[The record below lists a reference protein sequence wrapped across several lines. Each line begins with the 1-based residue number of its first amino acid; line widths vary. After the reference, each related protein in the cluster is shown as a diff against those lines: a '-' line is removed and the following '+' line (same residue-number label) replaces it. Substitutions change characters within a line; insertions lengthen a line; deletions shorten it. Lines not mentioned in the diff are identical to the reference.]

1 MKWSIE
7 NVEDIRMAFVEKF
20 KNNDFVID
28 KSGSKVI
35 ELIGVKFIADEESI
49 FGKLNIEYANNEIS
63 WYLSQS
69 LNVNDISNT
78 PTIWKNISSKYNE
91 VNSNYGWC
99 VFNENNYNQYNYALN
114 ELINN
119 PNSRRAVMM
128 YNRPSMVYDYN
139 KDGMDDYMCTYSTQE
154 LIRNNKLI
162 HIVNQRSMDAVFGY
176 KNDRYWAYY
185 ISKKLINDLK
195 NNNKFKYLEN
205 EPEII
210 WLCGSLHL
218 YERHFK
224 FINDYEK
231 NIRKI
236 EAYI

>member
-7 NVEDIRMAFVEKF
+7 NVNDIRMAFVEKF

-35 ELIGVKFIADEESI
+35 ELIGTRFIANEESI

-69 LNVNDISNT
+69 LNVNDIPNT
-78 PTIWKNISSKYNE
+78 PTIWKNISNKYNE
-91 VNSNYGWC
+91 INSNYGWC
-99 VFNENNYNQYNYALN
+99 VFSKDNYNQYNYALN

-119 PNSRRAVMM
+119 SNSRRAVMM
-128 YNRPSMVYDYN
+128 YNRPSIVYDYN
-139 KDGMDDYMCTYSTQE
+139 KDGMDDYICTYSTQE

-185 ISKKLINDLK
+185 ISKKIINDLK
-195 NNNKFKYLEN
+195 NNDKFKELDD

-224 FINDYEK
+224 FIES
-231 NIRKI
+231 
-236 EAYI
+236 YI